1 MLRTAVRN
9 VFAHKARLIMTALAV
24 MLGVAFVSG
33 TLVFGDSVAQA
44 LRGASAKNLE
54 GVAVSVQGD
63 SEFAEEGV
71 GEDRHTALT
80 SDLAEKVR
88 ALPSV
93 ASVRPTVNGNATL
106 AAKDGEPL
114 NTDNT
119 WQNLAL
125 NYAPDSPDSPDA
137 RNGDPGGKDS
147 QFPLA
152 EGRGPADSG
161 ELALDRRTAEK
172 AGYRVGDTVRF
183 ATDGPALTKK
193 LVGVVDTDD
202 PRVTAGGSLA
212 LLDTATAQKLFLQ
225 PGQFDELTV
234 RSTPGTDEE
243 KLTHE
248 VRALLPTDGITVTSG
263 TTLANEQ
270 ADQIAKSTEWL
281 TRMLLVFAGIALFV
295 GVFIIANTFTM
306 LIAQRSRETALL
318 RAVGASRRQVVRAVL
333 IEAGL
338 LGLVASAAGFGL
350 GLGIAA
356 LLRPLLNASGAG
368 MPGGPLVV
376 SAGTLGWSLVVGVGV
391 TVFAAWLPSRKAA
404 KIAPVEALSSVD
416 QAPKRRGMVLRNT
429 LGGLLT
435 GLGVLI
441 MLYVSTQDDGAED
454 NLMAA
459 AAGALLTMTGMIV
472 LAPLLSRPLV
482 SLAGAVTTRL
492 FGVSGKLA
500 KENALRNPRRT
511 AATASALMIG
521 LVLITGMSVVGN
533 SMETAL
539 KKQAVLGLTADYK
552 VSNASYEGIDPAL
565 GAKVADTPDAASTA
579 PVCTTFLETRGQAVT
594 LTGADPRELGEVT
607 DLKFS
612 SGSLDDV
619 GPGKIALSEEWA
631 KKTGLSAGDTFQ
643 GTVGFDDDDKKKLT
657 VVGVY
662 EDTRAVEEAVGTT
675 ADVLPYAAGK
685 KLDNILVKAAPGADM
700 DALEHDIRTALGN
713 SPLLQVQDQEQLTKA
728 ESSEI
733 GTMLNMMYGLLGMAV
748 VIAVLGVIN
757 TLAMSVFERTREIG
771 LLRAIGLD
779 DRGVKKM
786 VRLESVVISLFG
798 AALGIGTGVFLAWSS
813 GSLMGSS
820 VTTYETVLPWGRLT
834 LFLLVG
840 LAIGVLAA
848 VWPARRAARLNVL
861 RAVSTQ

>member
-88 ALPSV
+88 ALPGV

-125 NYAPDSPDSPDA
+125 NYAPDAPDA
-137 RNGDPGGKDS
+137 PNSRHGDPGGKDS

-152 EGRGPADSG
+152 EGRGPADNG

-202 PRVTAGGSLA
+202 PRVTAGGSLT

-243 KLTHE
+243 KLTQE

-333 IEAGL
+333 VEAGL

-376 SAGTLGWSLVVGVGV
+376 SAGTLGWSLAVGVGV

-416 QAPKRRGMVLRNT
+416 QAPKKRGMVLRNT

-435 GLGVLI
+435 SLGVLI

-521 LVLITGMSVVGN
+521 LILITGMSVVGN

-565 GAKVADTPDAASTA
+565 GAKVAETPEAASTA
-579 PVCTTFLETRGQAVT
+579 SVSTTFLETRGQAVT
-594 LTGADPRELGEVT
+594 LTGADPRELSKVT

-643 GTVGFDDDDKKKLT
+643 GTVGFDGDKKKLT

-662 EDTRAVEEAVGTT
+662 EDTRAVEEAVGAT

-733 GTMLNMMYGLLGMAV
+733 ATMLNMMYGLLGMAV

-779 DRGVKKM
+779 DKGVKKM

-861 RAVSTQ
+861 RAVTTQ